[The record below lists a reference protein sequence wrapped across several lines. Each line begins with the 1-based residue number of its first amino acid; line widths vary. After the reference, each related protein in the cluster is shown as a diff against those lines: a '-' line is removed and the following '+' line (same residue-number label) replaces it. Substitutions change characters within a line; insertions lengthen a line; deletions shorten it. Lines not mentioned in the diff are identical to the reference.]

1 MSTGLSVYLDGS
13 SREEQP
19 VGRVWRVQ
27 VVLQEGGSVG
37 SIDQQ
42 HVVKPPTGLI
52 SFGALGSLLS
62 PAETHAIS
70 LGVMW
75 QGKQV
80 DDSAAVSRGSRGEE
94 EKIQHGGVGESVC
107 VVVFMQL
114 SLICLCIKISLKK
127 PNMERH
133 YMPF

>member
-19 VGRVWRVQ
+19 VGCVWRVQ
-27 VVLQEGGSVG
+27 VLLQEGGSVG

-42 HVVKPPTGLI
+42 HVVKTPTGLI
-52 SFGALGSLLS
+52 SFGALGSLLI

-94 EKIQHGGVGESVC
+94 KIQHGGVGESVC
-107 VVVFMQL
+107 GSIYAIKSYMFM
-114 SLICLCIKISLKK
+114 
-127 PNMERH
+127 H
-133 YMPF
+133 